1 METDTSISPCG
12 QLPQARYIPSLYRGT
27 AGAAAGDVA
36 RESLGCVFRGAT
48 GVRAVFFF
56 GEGAAGGGGASLV
69 ALSAPGGGATPTIV
83 AEVLCCDVCESK
95 RCAAELVRW

>member
-36 RESLGCVFRGAT
+36 RESLGCGFRGAT
-48 GVRAVFFF
+48 GARAVFFF
-56 GEGAAGGGGASLV
+56 GEGAAGGGGASLF
-69 ALSAPGGGATPTIV
+69 AFSAPGGGPPPTIP
-83 AEVLCCDVCESK
+83 ADALSPPSCQSK
-95 RCAAELVRW
+95 QCAPPPL